1 MLPKISSFRNIWAN
15 GMKLLDYPTRL
26 KKALN
31 AVRLNTKL
39 LEDGK
44 IEVLNTGRKINKRN
58 KLVTAKG
65 KAFVP
70 DIKAPAKIKVSFFGP
85 FYADYWILALDND
98 YQYALVGEPSRKYL
112 WILARNTTMPESDF
126 QLLMR
131 IAKEAG
137 FNTGKMIRVKQDC

>member
-1 MLPKISSFRNIWAN
+1 M
-15 GMKLLDYPTRL
+15 
-26 KKALN
+26 
-31 AVRLNTKL
+31 
-39 LEDGK
+39 
-44 IEVLNTGRKINKRN
+44 
-58 KLVTAKG
+58 
-65 KAFVP
+65 
-70 DIKAPAKIKVSFFGP
+70 SFFGP